1 MAKRVINGVA
11 EMKELVGQEVGVSDW
26 VEVTQ
31 ERIDQFAQATGDAQ
45 WIHTDVE
52 RCRRESPHGMPI
64 AHGYLTIAL
73 TPALVDEV
81 IQIQGMRMG
90 VNYGMNK
97 LRFTA
102 PVPVGSRI
110 RVRVTLKGVREI
122 GRAIQ
127 TVTHLSVEREGQDKP
142 CCVAETLSLY
152 YP

>member
-31 ERIDQFAQATGDAQ
+31 QRIDQFAQATGDNQ

-52 RCRRESPHGMPI
+52 RCRRESPHGMTI

-90 VNYGMNK
+90 AM
-97 LRFTA
+97 
-102 PVPVGSRI
+102 
-110 RVRVTLKGVREI
+110 VR
-122 GRAIQ
+122 
-127 TVTHLSVEREGQDKP
+127 
-142 CCVAETLSLY
+142 
-152 YP
+152 

>member
-110 RVRVTLKGVREI
+110 RVRVTL
-122 GRAIQ
+122 RACAK
-127 TVTHLSVEREGQDKP
+127 SAGPSRP
-142 CCVAETLSLY
+142 
-152 YP
+152 

>member
-1 MAKRVINGVA
+1 MVKRVINGVA

-31 ERIDQFAQATGDAQ
+31 ERIDQFAQATGDDQ

-52 RCRRESPHGMPI
+52 RCRRESPHGMTI

-73 TPALVDEV
+73 TPALVDQV

-122 GRAIQ
+122 AGAIQ